1 MMMSNGEVDDA
12 RQYRRALGAFATG
25 VCVVTTGV
33 GDQVVAITI
42 NSFTSVSL
50 TPRLVLWCLDDRS
63 DRYRYFQE
71 AESFAI
77 SVLGAD
83 QEPISSRFARS
94 GALWAEAQDL
104 TTLAGAPVIAGAL
117 AALACRTVEKRTL
130 GDHLVIV
137 GEAFAHDARTGDGLT
152 YFRGR
157 YGVAASPADL

>member
-1 MMMSNGEVDDA
+1 MSNAEVDEA
-12 RQYRRALGAFATG
+12 RQYRRTLGAFATG
-25 VCVVTTGV
+25 VCVVTAKV
-33 GDQVVAITI
+33 GEQVVAITI

-63 DRYRYFQE
+63 DRYSYFAQ
-71 AESFAI
+71 AETFAI

-94 GALWAEAQDL
+94 GAFWAEAHDL
-104 TTLAGAPVIAGAL
+104 ADLSGAPVIRGAL
-117 AALACRTVEKRTL
+117 AALACRTVETRTL

-137 GEAFAHDARTGDGLT
+137 GEAFAHDGRAGDGLT

-157 YGVAASPADL
+157 YGLAASPADL